1 MTHPLHPALQC
12 GSCSPHSRG
21 SSIADRTQANRWPHD
36 DRTDIRASNTVAGAT
51 KALPSFRH
59 NDGYLSLASRS
70 SSTLGG
76 DSKSPAVARCIAR
89 SAYFFLR
96 SRSAARYVAMY
107 FWSFFASASAS
118 FRLAWT
124 NFTSG
129 GLARNNLAPAGSTL
143 IPLHSEIQRRN
154 PSFSSVTTISIF
166 LLNATP

>member
-1 MTHPLHPALQC
+1 MKRLSHPASQC
-12 GSCSPHSRG
+12 GSCSPRSRG
-21 SSIADRTQANRWPHD
+21 SSIADRTQVNRLPHD
-36 DRTDIRASNTVAGAT
+36 DRTDTRASSTVVVAA
-51 KALPSFRH
+51 KALHDARRGAIP
-59 NDGYLSLASRS
+59 SLASRS
-70 SSTLGG
+70 NSTSGS
-76 DSKSPAVARCIAR
+76 DSGSLCVARCIAS

-96 SRSAARYVAMY
+96 SRSARRYVAMY

-129 GLARNNLAPAGSTL
+129 GLARNNLAPAGNTL

-154 PSFSSVTTISIF
+154 PSGSSVTIISIF